1 MRSLRLAGSDIP
13 RFVSMAT
20 KAVAF
25 GINVSRTR
33 VLLIHTARQKA
44 AIYREEV
51 ARHEARCLGR

>member
-1 MRSLRLAGSDIP
+1 
-13 RFVSMAT
+13 MAT